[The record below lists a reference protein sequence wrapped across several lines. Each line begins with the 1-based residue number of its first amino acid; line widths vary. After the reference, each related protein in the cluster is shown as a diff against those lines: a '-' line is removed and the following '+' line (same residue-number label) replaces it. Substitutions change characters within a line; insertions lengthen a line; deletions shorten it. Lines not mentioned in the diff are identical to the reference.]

1 MLDTYPHSQ
10 TRLSLNVNP
19 NNIARL
25 LLTIVGILLLVNVA
39 GVYLKIVRKVDSTT
53 VKKLFNFFD
62 LNTEANV
69 PTFFNAFLLLF
80 AALLLFVVARQDSQR
95 PVSAYRAKYWRFLGA
110 CFLVL
115 SVDEAVEF
123 HEWVGIMMKI
133 VFAYDFPGIF
143 YYAWTIPY
151 ALLLLGGFLFIKNF
165 LFGLPAPVRNRFLL
179 AGVMFVGGALGL
191 EMLEAQHADATG
203 SIADPQTLYFAAL
216 YSLEEVLEMSA
227 VVLFMHTLLGYLAAA
242 QDHLVLKIKNDR

>member
-1 MLDTYPHSQ
+1 MPDNLPHSQ
-10 TRLSLNVNP
+10 NALSLNVNP
-19 NNIARL
+19 QKVARRL
-25 LLTIVGILLLVNVA
+25 MTIVGILLLVNVA
-39 GVYLKIVRKVDSTT
+39 GVYLNIVRKVESAT

-69 PTFFNAFLLLF
+69 PTFFNTFLLLF
-80 AALLLFVVARQDSQR
+80 AGLLLFVVARQDSQR
-95 PVSAYRAKYWRFLGA
+95 PSVAYRAKYWRFLGA

-133 VFAYDFPGIF
+133 VFAYNFPGIF
-143 YYAWTIPY
+143 YYAWIIPY
-151 ALLLLGGFLFIKNF
+151 ALLLLGGLLFIKNF
-165 LFGLPAPVRNRFLL
+165 LFGLPAPVRNRFML
-179 AGVMFVGGALGL
+179 AGVLFVGGAIGL

-203 SIADPQTLYFAAL
+203 SLTTPQTLYFAAL

-227 VVLFMHTLLGYLAAA
+227 VILFIHTLLGYLAAA
-242 QDHLVLKIKNDR
+242 QDQLVVRIKNAR